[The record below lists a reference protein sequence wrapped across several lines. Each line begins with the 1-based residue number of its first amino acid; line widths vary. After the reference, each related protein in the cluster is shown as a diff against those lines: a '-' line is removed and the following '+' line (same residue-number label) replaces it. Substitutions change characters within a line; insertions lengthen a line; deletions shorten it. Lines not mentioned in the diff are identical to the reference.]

1 MHLQHLSILNFKNI
15 AETEIDLCPGVNC
28 LLGANGM
35 GKSNLLEAV
44 HFLSFTRPMRAV
56 TEQSLIRHGEQSLM
70 VRGVYDTGYTTADTV
85 LCSLTAGKGKKVRLN
100 DKEYGRIS
108 EHIGRFP
115 VVTVSPDDTDLI
127 RGGASERRRLTDM
140 VISQTDGAY
149 LSTLMR
155 YNRALTSRNNLLR
168 SGVRDPLL
176 FESVETTMSEAA
188 EAVYRRRKEWA
199 EEIAPL
205 FAGHY
210 ADITDGA
217 EKASLAY
224 RSAMDEA
231 SPEEIFA
238 ATRAKDEALGYT
250 SKGIHRDD
258 LAMALD
264 RYPMR
269 NLGSQ
274 GQMKTFTIALRMA
287 IFDYVR
293 SRTGITPLLLLDD
306 IFDKLDAARV
316 AKIIRL
322 VSDESRFGQI
332 LITDTNR
339 RHLDETVANIG
350 GRYSMFEVSDGVIT
364 PLASS

>member
-15 AETEIDLCPGVNC
+15 AEAEIDLCPGVNC

-238 ATRAKDEALGYT
+238 ATRAPSHA
-250 SKGIHRDD
+250 
-258 LAMALD
+258 
-264 RYPMR
+264 
-269 NLGSQ
+269 
-274 GQMKTFTIALRMA
+274 
-287 IFDYVR
+287 
-293 SRTGITPLLLLDD
+293 
-306 IFDKLDAARV
+306 
-316 AKIIRL
+316 
-322 VSDESRFGQI
+322 
-332 LITDTNR
+332 
-339 RHLDETVANIG
+339 
-350 GRYSMFEVSDGVIT
+350 
-364 PLASS
+364 